1 MWRFLL
7 MEFASLLIYGV
18 YCMKELPISIE
29 GLKKVLV
36 FTVTI
41 TVALVTVI
49 FIRFYTFRREKYSTE
64 LVLQQYYCIEGYEG
78 KVYKDRLVVY
88 DGDLKIIN
96 LYSKTVVKNIEIP
109 GKTVLGFDIYENK
122 VFWSDT
128 RNDKGM
134 GTSQGDLEKGNS
146 DIFMYDLRTDQI
158 TQITTDRS
166 AQIKPTAWGD
176 YIAWQDNR
184 HDELVNGYPQWDIY
198 LYNLKSK
205 EEIRITKER
214 GIHTNCDLNEN
225 ILVWEDGRNFYGLES
240 IRLESEIPAN
250 NTDIYMYDINKDRY
264 LSIGHGIYRE
274 ASPQVEG
281 NFVVWQQMKDLNRN
295 GKIVLMD
302 LDTLMTRNITWDG
315 YNQKRPSISGGV
327 IAWVDERNGYEK
339 FNSLEKD
346 KNGGSDIGIF
356 DLLNNK
362 EIIIEEEGA
371 QTLCS
376 VSPSYIVYTSRIN
389 EKESTVQVI
398 KYRRK
403 NKQALQ

>member
-1 MWRFLL
+1 
-7 MEFASLLIYGV
+7 
-18 YCMKELPISIE
+18 MKELPISIE

-158 TQITTDRS
+158 TQIT
-166 AQIKPTAWGD
+166 
-176 YIAWQDNR
+176 
-184 HDELVNGYPQWDIY
+184 
-198 LYNLKSK
+198 
-205 EEIRITKER
+205 
-214 GIHTNCDLNEN
+214 
-225 ILVWEDGRNFYGLES
+225 
-240 IRLESEIPAN
+240 
-250 NTDIYMYDINKDRY
+250 TDIYMYDINKDRY